1 MIEIHNL
8 QFQPLTFNMAGEK
21 TLHLGSRE
29 RTAIPD
35 KEVSHEI
42 RLAEKHGLIRMQ
54 KQDAKKPSAT
64 TKKPKA
70 APSGKPAKGGK

>member
-8 QFQPLTFNMAGEK
+8 QFQPLTFNMAGDK
-21 TLHLGSRE
+21 TLHLSSRE

-54 KQDAKKPSAT
+54 KQEEIKPSVPT
-64 TKKPKA
+64 EKPKTA
-70 APSGKPAKGGK
+70 SSEKAAKGSK